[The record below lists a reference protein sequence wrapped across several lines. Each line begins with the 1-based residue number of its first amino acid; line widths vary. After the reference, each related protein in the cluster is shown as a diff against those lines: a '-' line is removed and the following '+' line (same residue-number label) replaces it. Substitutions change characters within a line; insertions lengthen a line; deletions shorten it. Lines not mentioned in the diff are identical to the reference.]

1 MVKIHTLHFLI
12 FLLYVW
18 FSKNRQIDRQKEIR
32 KLKRRKRKNSLWN
45 SHNFFPM
52 HAWKENREKTER
64 FIKKIN
70 RVSTLFSLKRP
81 HYPLHSL
88 TYCHIIFSIKRLKK
102 KDKGTNVNIS
112 NFHFLSFIHSTTKK
126 VNFIHLAEALF
137 NFFDPIQ
144 TNYKM
149 SLLFYHYFLSSF
161 SFHVQRISTS

>member
-1 MVKIHTLHFLI
+1 
-12 FLLYVW
+12 
-18 FSKNRQIDRQKEIR
+18 
-32 KLKRRKRKNSLWN
+32 
-45 SHNFFPM
+45 M
-52 HAWKENREKTER
+52 HGKKTEKKQR

-102 KDKGTNVNIS
+102 KKIKAVGTNVNIS

-137 NFFDPIQ
+137 IFFDPIQ